1 MVRDCLKH
9 RGQARGN
16 AHPRPKPQ
24 SAEAAEPPKRNILYA
39 LKGRDEQEKS
49 DDVVTCIMQ
58 VFLTSAYA
66 LLYPGSTLLFVT
78 PLFSLTFEIQPEV
91 LHDPIVVSTPL
102 GETVRIDRV
111 YKDCPIVV
119 HFKIMCAEF
128 VELPMHDFDTILGID
143 CLHVCYACMVCHS
156 RFVRFCFPNE

>member
-49 DDVVTCIMQ
+49 DDVVTCIIQ

-102 GETVRIDRV
+102 GVNVRADRV
-111 YKDCPIVV
+111 YKD
-119 HFKIMCAEF
+119 
-128 VELPMHDFDTILGID
+128 
-143 CLHVCYACMVCHS
+143 
-156 RFVRFCFPNE
+156 